1 MGTDV
6 RMTVTLIDSGVS
18 VDWST
23 VEIKQVFIYS
33 DPQKAFGGRVLIN
46 SVDGTEL
53 VCTFPASEQL
63 FLGDNRV
70 VVRIEYDGDTATYD
84 APAFCLVE
92 NTEDDTDD
100 GNDTPEYEE
109 VEIGIQVT
117 GVSSSILNEI
127 LAACQDATD
136 AANAAA
142 ADVSGA
148 VDSATTA
155 AAAATEAAEQATIA
169 ASAVLNP
176 PKIMNNYWYVFDSS
190 LQEYVNTGV
199 KASGTDG
206 AAASVAVGTTTTGAA
221 GTNASVTNSG
231 TSSAAVLDF
240 TIPRGAKG
248 DKGDK
253 GDTGAAG
260 ATGATGPQGPK
271 GDTGETGA
279 TGPQGPAGPQGPTG
293 PAGPAGVTSATVSVD
308 GTSGT
313 PSASA
318 SVNNGVLALAFTG
331 LKGAKGDT
339 GETGATGATG
349 ATGPQG
355 ETGPAG
361 TPGVGFQSVASQQ
374 DGTIVI
380 TLTDGNTIT
389 VDLNHDHEGY
399 QEVVNVSGLLKGA
412 GNGSISA
419 AVAGTDYQ
427 APLTIDSTP
436 TSSSANPVQSGG
448 VYTALAGKLS
458 YVYLTDESQ
467 MPASPD
473 ANTLYLI
480 LES

>member
-1 MGTDV
+1 
-6 RMTVTLIDSGVS
+6 MTVTLIDSGVS
-18 VDWST
+18 IDWST

-92 NTEDDTDD
+92 NTEDDTDG

-142 ADVSGA
+142 SDVSGA
-148 VDSATTA
+148 VDAATTA

-248 DKGDK
+248 DKGD
-253 GDTGAAG
+253 TG
-260 ATGATGPQGPK
+260 ATGATGPQGPQGPQGEKGDTGATGATGAAGPQGPKGDKGDTGATGATGPKGDTGQQGPQGEKGDTGATGSQGPKGDKGDK
-271 GDTGETGA
+271 GDTGE
-279 TGPQGPAGPQGPTG
+279 
-293 PAGPAGVTSATVSVD
+293 
-308 GTSGT
+308 
-313 PSASA
+313 
-318 SVNNGVLALAFTG
+318 
-331 LKGAKGDT
+331 
-339 GETGATGATG
+339 TGATG

>member
-84 APAFCLVE
+84 ALAFCLVE
-92 NTEDDTDD
+92 NTEDDTDG

-148 VDSATTA
+148 VDAATTA

-190 LQEYVNTGV
+190 LQQYVNTGV

-253 GDTGAAG
+253 GDTGA
-260 ATGATGPQGPK
+260 TGATGPQGPQGPQGEKGDTGATGATGAAGPQGPKGDKGDTGATGPAGPQGEK

-279 TGPQGPAGPQGPTG
+279 TGPAGAAAGFGTPT
-293 PAGPAGVTSATVSVD
+293 ASVD
-308 GTSGT
+308 GNTGT
-313 PSASA
+313 PSVSVSA
-318 SVNNGVLALAFTG
+318 SGPDTAKVFAFSFSN

-380 TLTDGNTIT
+380 TLTNGDSIT
-389 VDLNHDHEGY
+389 VDLNHVHPAYLKYE
-399 QEVVNVSGLLKGA
+399 LLE
-412 GNGSISA
+412 
-419 AVAGTDYQ
+419 
-427 APLTIDSTP
+427 
-436 TSSSANPVQSGG
+436 
-448 VYTALAGKLS
+448 
-458 YVYLTDESQ
+458 DESDL
-467 MPASPD
+467 PVSPD
-473 ANTLYLI
+473 EDTLYLI
-480 LES
+480 PEE